1 MVLALEKFLSKS
13 ICIKMAVDLKQV
25 PSTPGVYKFFSKTEI
40 IYIGKAKNLKKRV
53 TSYFGN
59 SFKDRKTSQIKFLTD
74 KIETFTT
81 KNEVEALLLEQ
92 ALIKENKPKFNIL
105 LRDDKT
111 YPYIYFSLD
120 HNYPGIYLKRTKKA
134 VNSNYYGPFV
144 SSGAVKK
151 SIKEIQKIFKLR
163 NCNDST
169 FSNRSRPCI
178 EFQMKRCSAPCVNNI
193 KKIDYNEDVESA
205 KSYLS
210 SSDTQT
216 IRRLK
221 EDIQKASNE
230 LDFEKAADIRD
241 RLKRIELI
249 REEQSVVTV
258 ARDIDIFSIHSENNY
273 IGISIIVVRKGKIRG
288 TKTHLVKKAFFES
301 IHSIYEMAIINFYDS
316 QLDIPKKVLCTNTL
330 KNKKLICE
338 VLKRKFNA
346 NVLITK
352 SPSKSIRPIYNL
364 CKLNAKQ
371 IIENHLSKSDKYDF
385 AFDELK
391 NHIGQKK
398 DIKKIEAYD
407 VSHISGDHAVAS
419 CVVFSNLGAL
429 KKDYRLFNIPK
440 TLSGNDVGSL
450 QHVLERRIKYYENP
464 KIKPDVIL
472 IDGGRN
478 QLNFTQS
485 VIDSSEYDDIK
496 IISIV
501 KGSNRVRATET
512 ILSND
517 GIIELEK
524 YSKAYLLLQEIRDES
539 HRFAITAQRK
549 KKRGNIKKSRL
560 DKING
565 IGDVLKKRLI
575 LKYKKIKSIKDANIE
590 DLMTV
595 KGINA
600 KIAMLL
606 KKEL

>member
-1 MVLALEKFLSKS
+1 
-13 ICIKMAVDLKQV
+13 MAVDLKKI
-25 PSTPGVYKFFSKTEI
+25 PSTPGVYKFFNNKEI

-53 TSYFGN
+53 SSYFSN

-74 KIETFTT
+74 NIETFTT

-92 ALIKENKPKFNIL
+92 TLIKENKPKFNIL

-120 HNYPGIYLKRTKKA
+120 HNYPGIYLKRTKQA

-178 EFQMKRCSAPCVNNI
+178 EFQMKRCSAPCVKNI
-193 KKIDYNEDVESA
+193 KKIDYFEDVESA

-210 SSDTQT
+210 SSDSQT
-216 IRRLK
+216 IGRLK
-221 EDIQKASNE
+221 YDIQKASNE

-258 ARDIDIFSIHSENNY
+258 ARDIDIFSIHSDNNY

-288 TKTHLVKKAFFES
+288 TKTHLVKKALFES
-301 IHSIYEMAIINFYDS
+301 IDSVYQMAIINFYDS
-316 QLDIPKKVLCTNTL
+316 QLDIPKKVLCTHL
-330 KNKKLICE
+330 LESKGLISK
-338 VLKRKFNA
+338 VLKKKFNA
-346 NVLITK
+346 NVQITH

-371 IIENHLSKSDKYDF
+371 IIENHLSKSDKYTF
-385 AFDELK
+385 AFNDLRNQIGYKK
-391 NHIGQKK
+391 N
-398 DIKKIEAYD
+398 IKKIEAYD
-407 VSHISGDHAVAS
+407 VSHISGNHAVAS
-419 CVVFSNLGAL
+419 CIVFSNEGPC
-429 KKDYRLFNIPK
+429 KKEYRIFNIPK
-440 TLSGNDVGSL
+440 ELSGNDVGSL
-450 QHVLERRIKYYENP
+450 EHVMQRRIKYYDN
-464 KIKPDVIL
+464 KDTKPDLIL
-472 IDGGRN
+472 IDGGIN
-478 QLNFTQS
+478 QLNFSQS
-485 VIDSSEYDDIK
+485 VIHNSEHNDIK
-496 IISIV
+496 VISIV
-501 KGSNRVRATET
+501 KGINRIRATET
-512 ILSND
+512 VLSKD
-517 GIIELEK
+517 GIIEFNK
-524 YSKAYLLLQEIRDES
+524 DSKGYLLLQEIRDES
-539 HRFAITAQRK
+539 HRFAINAQRK
-549 KKRGNIKKSRL
+549 KKNAKNRKSQL
-560 DKING
+560 DKIEG
-565 IGDVLKKRLI
+565 IGEVLKKRLLLNFKS
-575 LKYKKIKSIKDANIE
+575 LKNIKSAKIE

-600 KIAMLL
+600 KIAQLI
-606 KKEL
+606 KEKL

>member
-1 MVLALEKFLSKS
+1 
-13 ICIKMAVDLKQV
+13 MAVDLKKV

-53 TSYFGN
+53 SSYFGN
-59 SFKDRKTSQIKFLTD
+59 SYKDRKTSQIRFLTD
-74 KIETFTT
+74 RIETFTT

-92 ALIKENKPKFNIL
+92 TLIKENKPKFNIL

-151 SIKEIQKIFKLR
+151 SIKEIQKVFKLR

-178 EFQMKRCSAPCVNNI
+178 EFQMKRCSAPCVKNI
-193 KKIDYNEDVESA
+193 KNIDYFEDVESA

-210 SSDTQT
+210 SSDSQT

-221 EDIQKASNE
+221 NDIQKASND

-241 RLKRIELI
+241 KLKRIELI
-249 REEQSVVTV
+249 HEEQSVVTI
-258 ARDIDIFSIHSENNY
+258 ARDIDIFSMHSENNY

-288 TKTHLVKKAFFES
+288 TKTHLVKKVFFES
-301 IHSIYEMAIINFYDS
+301 IDIVYQMAIINFYDS
-316 QLDIPKKVLCTNTL
+316 QLDIPKKVLCTDTL
-330 KNKKLICE
+330 ESKELICK
-338 VLKRKFNA
+338 VLKKKFNV
-346 NVLITK
+346 NIKITH

-371 IIENHLSKSDKYDF
+371 IIENHLSKSDKYNF
-385 AFDELK
+385 AFDDLN

-407 VSHISGDHAVAS
+407 VSHISGNHAVAS
-419 CVVFSNLGAL
+419 CVVYTNDGPS
-429 KKDYRLFNIPK
+429 KKEYRSFNISK
-440 TLSGNDVGSL
+440 ELSGNDVRSL
-450 QHVLERRIKYYENP
+450 EHVIQRRIKYYEN
-464 KIKPDVIL
+464 KEIKPDLIL
-472 IDGGRN
+472 IDGGKN
-478 QLNFTQS
+478 QLNFSHAAIQNS
-485 VIDSSEYDDIK
+485 GHKDIK
-496 IISIV
+496 VISIV
-501 KGSNRVRATET
+501 KGLNRIRATET
-512 ILSND
+512 VLSKE
-517 GIIELEK
+517 GIIEFNK
-524 YSKAYLLLQEIRDES
+524 DSKGYLLLQEIRDES
-539 HRFAITAQRK
+539 HRFAVNAQRK
-549 KKRGNIKKSRL
+549 KKNAKNRKSQLDNIE
-560 DKING
+560 G
-565 IGDVLKKRLI
+565 IGEILKKRLLI
-575 LKYKKIKSIKDANIE
+575 NFKSLKNIKSANVE

-600 KIAMLL
+600 KIAQLI
-606 KKEL
+606 KEKL